1 MVFSF
6 GSILASDGEA
16 AVPPTPPGLWRVVGP
31 DDRAPKRPKEKTMAT
46 QERTGK
52 QTLILCD
59 GTRYIMSFKKSAE
72 DERWL
77 CSSSESWWCG
87 ARGARGGRLLRR
99 KERTVVWVAGDSRV
113 DFGSFFEW
121 RVHRRRAVDDFR
133 AAWIGEMAIY
143 AEEDRGA
150 RYSAR
155 MSRAQM

>member
-1 MVFSF
+1 
-6 GSILASDGEA
+6 
-16 AVPPTPPGLWRVVGP
+16 
-31 DDRAPKRPKEKTMAT
+31 
-46 QERTGK
+46 
-52 QTLILCD
+52 
-59 GTRYIMSFKKSAE
+59 
-72 DERWL
+72 
-77 CSSSESWWCG
+77 
-87 ARGARGGRLLRR
+87 
-99 KERTVVWVAGDSRV
+99 VWVAGDSRV